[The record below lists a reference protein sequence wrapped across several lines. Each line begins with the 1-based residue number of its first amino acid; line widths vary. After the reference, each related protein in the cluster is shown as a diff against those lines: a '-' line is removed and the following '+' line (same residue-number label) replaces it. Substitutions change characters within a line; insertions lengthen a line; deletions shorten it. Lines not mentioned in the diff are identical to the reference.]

1 MKPAPF
7 EFRRPSSVAEAIALV
22 AGHSGFAKFL
32 AGGQTMGPMIN
43 LRLIQPDLLV
53 DISRVD
59 ELRAVAE
66 KNGSLLV
73 GAATRHAAF
82 EDEEVPD
89 VANGLL
95 RRAASGI
102 AYRAIRN
109 RGTIGGSLAH
119 ADPAAEW
126 PTVMMALGAV
136 VNIHGPAGR
145 RSLPIGQFLLGPMTT
160 ALADDEVIE
169 TVEIPKLS
177 RKARWGMV
185 KRCRKVGEFAY
196 ALAVVVL
203 DRERGACNA
212 LMGATAGV
220 PLYLP
225 TTSKLL
231 AEQPVWRDGI
241 ETEIRLRCEADI
253 DAAGLIVDEYDR
265 QVHGITVIRA
275 AKEALQYE

>member
-7 EFRRPSSVAEAIALV
+7 EFRRPASIVEAIALV
-22 AGHSGFAKFL
+22 AQHSGFAKFL

-53 DISRVD
+53 DVSRVD
-59 ELRAVAE
+59 ELRTVVE
-66 KNGSLLV
+66 NNESLLV

-126 PTVMMALGAV
+126 PTVMMAMGAV
-136 VNIHGPAGR
+136 VNIQGPTGR
-145 RSLPIGQFLLGPMTT
+145 RALPIDQFLLGPMTT
-160 ALADDEVIE
+160 ALADNEIIE
-169 TVEIPKLS
+169 TVEIPKLP
-177 RKARWGMV
+177 RNARWGLV

-196 ALAVVVL
+196 ALAVIVF
-203 DRERGACNA
+203 DRERGTCNA
-212 LMGATAGV
+212 VMGATAGV
-220 PLYLP
+220 PLHLP
-225 TTSKLL
+225 TTSSLL
-231 AEQPVWRDGI
+231 AEQSAWRDGI
-241 ETEIRLRCEADI
+241 EAEIRVQCEADM
-253 DAAGLIVDEYDR
+253 DAAGLVVDEYDR
-265 QVHGITVIRA
+265 HVHGITVIRA
-275 AKEALQYE
+275 AKEALQHE